1 MKINT
6 KITITKI
13 IDQSISELSFSF
25 LMSLSEES
33 STPSSSPPERGLGS
47 VSIALGILT
56 QWLKLLQS
64 LVVSSSGQ
72 KGELHIVHT

>member
-1 MKINT
+1 MGLFLPNCFL
-6 KITITKI
+6 
-13 IDQSISELSFSF
+13 LSRYLF
-25 LMSLSEES
+25 LSRVRPPPL
-33 STPSSSPPERGLGS
+33 SPPERGLGS